1 MKRKIIV
8 GFVASAGLLAAS
20 AGVASAGEIT
30 GNGRYRVGEENP
42 LQGRSICA
50 YSGLNDE
57 FVLGLPGG
65 AEEGRTQNWGHVQ
78 QFVRGASG
86 GAEKPGKGNSPGS
99 FCNPNAPQEDSA
111 A

>member
-1 MKRKIIV
+1 MKRKILV
-8 GFVASAGLLAAS
+8 GFVASAGLLITS

-30 GNGRYRVGEENP
+30 GTGGEENP

-65 AEEGRTQNWGHVQ
+65 AGEGRTQNWGHVQ
-78 QFVRGASG
+78 QFVRTASQG
-86 GAEKPGKGNSPGS
+86 TVTPGKGNSPGS
-99 FCNPNAPQEDSA
+99 FCNPNATPPAEGA
-111 A
+111 